1 MKLLTSRSLVQN
13 QISRESKFLTKEA
26 TEVCLN
32 GWKARN
38 SFSQKSVPAG
48 QPGPR
53 GKGVAPDDTWGA
65 ERPPWGRWSFWLHS
79 LQEPASLPSGR
90 VTPPLWALDGLAWP
104 ENTGRQHPEHLGS
117 TGLPWKP
124 ALRAETARLHVICTR
139 DNHSP
144 ACSDFTIILPYH
156 CLN

>member
-90 VTPPLWALDGLAWP
+90 VTPPLWALDGSP
-104 ENTGRQHPEHLGS
+104 GQRIQVGS
-117 TGLPWKP
+117 TQSIWG
-124 ALRAETARLHVICTR
+124 ALGFPGNL
-139 DNHSP
+139 
-144 ACSDFTIILPYH
+144 L
-156 CLN
+156 